1 MLGPMVLSDDFIAA
15 KERVQGLPKRPSDR
29 ELLELYGL
37 YKQAT
42 EGDVRGKRPGMLDV
56 RGRKKYDA
64 WARRKGMASEDAQLA
79 YVAVVER
86 LASGR

>member
-1 MLGPMVLSDDFIAA
+1 MAPTEEFNAA
-15 KERVQGLPKRPSDR
+15 KNRVEGLSKRPSDR

-42 EGDVRGKRPGMLDV
+42 EGDIRGKRPGMLDV

-64 WARRKGMASEDAQLA
+64 WAGRKGMSAEDAQRA
-79 YVAVVER
+79 YVAAVER
-86 LASGR
+86 LAAADR

>member
-1 MLGPMVLSDDFIAA
+1 MSHSDEFAAA
-15 KERVQGLPKRPSDR
+15 KDRVQGLPKRPSDR

-42 EGDVRGKRPGMLDV
+42 EGDVQGKRPGMLDV

-64 WARRKGMASEDAQLA
+64 WAGRKGMGQEEAQRA

-86 LASGR
+86 LAGG

>member
-1 MLGPMVLSDDFIAA
+1 MLAAMALSDEFTAA
-15 KERVQGLPKRPSDR
+15 KDQVQGLPKRPSDR

-56 RGRKKYDA
+56 RGRRKYDA
-64 WARRKGMASEDAQLA
+64 WAGRKGMASEDAQRL

-86 LASGR
+86 LAG

>member
-1 MLGPMVLSDDFIAA
+1 MALSNDFTAA
-15 KERVQGLPKRPSDR
+15 KDRVQGLPERPSDR

-42 EGDVRGKRPGMLDV
+42 EGDVRGKRPGMLDI

-64 WARRKGMASEDAQLA
+64 WAGRKGMSSEEAQRA

-86 LASGR
+86 LAS